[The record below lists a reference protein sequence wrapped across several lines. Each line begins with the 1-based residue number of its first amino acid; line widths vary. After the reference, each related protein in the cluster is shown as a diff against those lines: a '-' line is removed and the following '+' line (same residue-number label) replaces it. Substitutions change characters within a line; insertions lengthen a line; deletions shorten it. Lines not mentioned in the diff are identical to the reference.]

1 MDTLKLEQLI
11 ERYFEAE
18 LSVDEE
24 RELVRMLAVTEVP
37 EHLEHDKLVILALQ
51 GKVEDINHT
60 EAMERLSQQI
70 DAWATEERRSIR
82 RPRIVRMWKA
92 ASVAACAILLIE
104 VGLHLN
110 KPSGP
115 RDTFDNPEAAYA
127 ATREALLAF
136 SSALN
141 KGTGYIAM
149 AMETSEQIEH
159 TVAQQLGKLT
169 VNDNND

>member
-24 RELVRMLAVTEVP
+24 RELVRLLTVTEVP
-37 EHLEHDKLVILALQ
+37 ERLAHDKQVILALQ
-51 GKVEDINHT
+51 GKVEDIDHT

-70 DAWATEERRSIR
+70 DAWAAEERRSIR
-82 RPRIVRMWKA
+82 RPRIMHMWKA
-92 ASVAACAILLIE
+92 ASVAACAILLLG

-110 KPSGP
+110 KPTGP
-115 RDTFDNPEAAYA
+115 RDTFENPEEAYA

-149 AMETSEQIEH
+149 AMKTSEQIEQ